1 MHLVPFLSSR
11 VTIDRP
17 ASSRGAI
24 VALLVL
30 SLMLLAPACATVGA
44 QETGVAGG
52 LARSKRRGPVHRP
65 VRRGGR

>member
-30 SLMLLAPACATVGA
+30 SLMLLAPAGATVSA
-44 QETGVAGG
+44 QETASPAASPAAKQRGAG
-52 LARSKRRGPVHRP
+52 HRP